1 MTRSLRRLAVALPL
15 VVAATTLSA
24 PGSPAA
30 TSSTSGQPIYQ
41 FAATGTGPLPWNATA
56 LSGVLH
62 GTTMVGAPHAAS
74 SPAEGALAYRTA
86 SGHVALY
93 VAPAGGVATWTD
105 LSARGPAPTPGADP
119 VPFFDPSGAV
129 DVAYVD
135 TVGDLIVLSSADPV
149 STFWTRAHRL
159 GAWSAQA
166 VVDVSAAV
174 GVTFANGL
182 PGVSSSAAG
191 ETLAARTAAGAVEV
205 VTLAWPQGG
214 LAPYVA
220 AAANVTAAAGLGPAT
235 SDPVVTPTA
244 TPAVITTVGAGDLE
258 LIAAT
263 GAGASP
269 WVAADVSKSVG
280 GARVP
285 GPFAIAAGTTSY
297 YVAGLAASGA
307 VDLFSQALSGLGGP
321 APAAPP
327 FTAPT
332 PVGPPATTTTLAPAI
347 ASGAPGSPWSVTNVT
362 SLAPGAPP
370 LAGSLFLSATGAV
383 VTVAGQAANWGDL
396 FAISGVAPSG
406 PYAATDVSVTAGSAA
421 RTVAGAVAGFTTG
434 AGLSLFAAGVAS
446 PPPQGVGVYAIPSAK
461 WTQAVSDGWPIL
473 SETGGLGTTKTP
485 WVGYVGASA
494 VNASPDF
501 LMGQS
506 IYNAHKRVTWLSF
519 WTVSGPQ
526 KGEAKAA
533 ATYYSH
539 GFAAGAWVATQI
551 DQYRGLGVGLKPDW
565 VIFDPEG
572 YPDNHSGL
580 DAPGGSSAATMA
592 TYATYWSSMLSGWQR
607 GLDSVDPSLNAAVY
621 ANQSEYRN
629 YQLAT
634 SPLPVFEAVAFSG
647 GGPVPVAGASG
658 SNVRG
663 FIAFAAVCT
672 PPATLASEEQTLLN
686 PPWAGQFNTLQF
698 NAGVYCAPSA
708 SAPTTTTTVA
718 PTTTTS
724 APG

>member
-244 TPAVITTVGAGDLE
+244 TPAVITTVGAGDLDAGAAVNGPRAADRVVRQIGE
-258 LIAAT
+258 PGQPDEVDAPLGKGVVEGGIAAERSLARRLAIVT
-263 GAGASP
+263 ECQLVAVAVKETQQRIEAGA
-269 WVAADVSKSVG
+269 
-280 GARVP
+280 
-285 GPFAIAAGTTSY
+285 
-297 YVAGLAASGA
+297 
-307 VDLFSQALSGLGGP
+307 
-321 APAAPP
+321 
-327 FTAPT
+327 
-332 PVGPPATTTTLAPAI
+332 
-347 ASGAPGSPWSVTNVT
+347 
-362 SLAPGAPP
+362 
-370 LAGSLFLSATGAV
+370 
-383 VTVAGQAANWGDL
+383 
-396 FAISGVAPSG
+396 
-406 PYAATDVSVTAGSAA
+406 
-421 RTVAGAVAGFTTG
+421 
-434 AGLSLFAAGVAS
+434 
-446 PPPQGVGVYAIPSAK
+446 
-461 WTQAVSDGWPIL
+461 
-473 SETGGLGTTKTP
+473 
-485 WVGYVGASA
+485 
-494 VNASPDF
+494 
-501 LMGQS
+501 
-506 IYNAHKRVTWLSF
+506 
-519 WTVSGPQ
+519 
-526 KGEAKAA
+526 
-533 ATYYSH
+533 
-539 GFAAGAWVATQI
+539 
-551 DQYRGLGVGLKPDW
+551 
-565 VIFDPEG
+565 
-572 YPDNHSGL
+572 
-580 DAPGGSSAATMA
+580 
-592 TYATYWSSMLSGWQR
+592 
-607 GLDSVDPSLNAAVY
+607 
-621 ANQSEYRN
+621 
-629 YQLAT
+629 
-634 SPLPVFEAVAFSG
+634 
-647 GGPVPVAGASG
+647 
-658 SNVRG
+658 
-663 FIAFAAVCT
+663 
-672 PPATLASEEQTLLN
+672 
-686 PPWAGQFNTLQF
+686 
-698 NAGVYCAPSA
+698 
-708 SAPTTTTTVA
+708 
-718 PTTTTS
+718 
-724 APG
+724 